1 MQSCLLLLKHNNSV
15 SKTMLKIFLI
25 TSEHVEYQIILS
37 LDGIGEHMFFFKK
50 KFLSGPQCVRTRVV
64 FSEDLGFRPQ
74 CPHFGQQIS
83 TTPVLGALK
92 SGLLRHP
99 GMHMENT
106 PT

>member
-1 MQSCLLLLKHNNSV
+1 
-15 SKTMLKIFLI
+15 MLSIKLFYHWMALENIC
-25 TSEHVEYQIILS
+25 
-37 LDGIGEHMFFFKK
+37 FFKKK